1 MNSSDIQRVVI
12 VGGGTAG
19 WMAAAVMAKTFR
31 GRLDIKLV
39 ESDDIGT
46 VGVGEATI
54 PQIKLYLQLLE
65 LDEADFLKQTNGTFK
80 LGIQFEDWGRIGDRY
95 LHAFGGIG
103 VDVGGL
109 DFYQYWLRARAMGV
123 DKSLWDYSLNAHA
136 ANNNRFGLDQKT
148 NAGPVQ
154 GLAYAYHFDATLFA
168 KYLRTYSENL
178 GVERV
183 EGKVV
188 DAALHPDSGFIEHVR
203 LESGE
208 EIAGDLFIDCSGF
221 RSLLI
226 SQALGVGF
234 EDWSKW
240 LPCDSA
246 LAVPSENVE
255 ALEPYTRSKAHGA
268 GWQWHI
274 PLQNRCGNGHVYA
287 SAFVDDA
294 KAADI
299 LLENLRGKALDQ
311 PRQLRFKTGR
321 RDKFWEKNCVAL
333 GLSSGFL
340 EPLESTAIYLV
351 QFGLGRLLQLFPDKS
366 FRPVDI
372 DEYNRQMTV
381 EMEMIRDFIILH
393 YCATERDDT
402 EFWRYCRSMSLP
414 DRLAHKLELFKSA
427 GRVFRES
434 EELFAPVSWLQVM
447 LGQGVIPERYHPL
460 AEQLDD
466 KQLLG
471 YLEKVEALITSS
483 AGRLPDHGE
492 FVAQYCSSVR

>member
-1 MNSSDIQRVVI
+1 MKSSDIQRVVI

-19 WMAAAVMAKTFR
+19 WMAAAAIAKTFR
-31 GRLDIKLV
+31 GRLKIQLV
-39 ESDDIGT
+39 ESDEIGT

-54 PQIKLYLQLLE
+54 PQIRLFLQLLE
-65 LDEADFLKQTNGTFK
+65 LDEADFLRHTNGTFK

-103 VDVGGL
+103 VDIGGL
-109 DFYQYWLRARAMGV
+109 EFYQYWLRAHSLGAE
-123 DKSLWDYSLNAHA
+123 KSLWKYSLNTCA
-136 ANNNRFGLDQKT
+136 ANENRFGLSE
-148 NAGPVQ
+148 NSAGGPLH

-168 KYLRTYSENL
+168 RYLRHYSENL

-188 DAALHPDSGFIEHVR
+188 DSGLHPETGFIESIR
-203 LESGE
+203 LQSGLVLG
-208 EIAGDLFIDCSGF
+208 GDLFIDCSGF
-221 RSLLI
+221 SGLLI

-246 LAVPSENVE
+246 QAIPSENV
-255 ALEPYTRSKAHGA
+255 APLEPYTRSKAHPA

-287 SAFVDDA
+287 SAFMDDA
-294 KAADI
+294 KATEI
-299 LLENLRGKALDQ
+299 LLKNLRGEPLGE
-311 PRQLRFKTGR
+311 PRLLRFKTGR
-321 RDKFWEKNCVAL
+321 REKFWNKNCIAL

-340 EPLESTAIYLV
+340 EPLESTALYLV
-351 QFGLGRLLQLFPDKS
+351 QFGIGRLLQLFPDKS
-366 FRPVDI
+366 FRHADI
-372 DEYNRQMTV
+372 AEFNRQMAL
-381 EMEMIRDFIILH
+381 EMEMIRDFVILH

-402 EFWRYCRSMSLP
+402 DFWRHCRTMGLP
-414 DRLAHKLELFKSA
+414 DRLAHKLELFRSA

-447 LGQGVIPERYHPL
+447 LGQGIVPESFNPL
-460 AEQLDD
+460 AEQLEH
-466 KQLLG
+466 KQLFD
-471 YLEKVEALITSS
+471 YLQKVETLVGAAST
-483 AGRLPDHGE
+483 RLPDHGD
-492 FVAQYCSSVR
+492 FVARYCSTAG